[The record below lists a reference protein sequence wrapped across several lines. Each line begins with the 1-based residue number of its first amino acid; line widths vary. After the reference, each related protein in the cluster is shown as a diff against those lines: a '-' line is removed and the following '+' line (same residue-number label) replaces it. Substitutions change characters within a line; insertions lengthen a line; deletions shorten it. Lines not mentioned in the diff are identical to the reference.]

1 MLRTFCTGVAAL
13 AFAASL
19 SAAPEIEVD
28 IAKQT
33 GTINRKLAGVSQGG
47 NAGSFFKPAIRKG
60 LEGQPLPL
68 VRIEM
73 ITNSRPHALYDASTG
88 KFNWTKLDEEI
99 EAVRKAGGESSGLH
113 AAEGLP
119 GLRGILRRN
128 RPPREYRPEI
138 WRQILGVLE

>member
-99 EAVRKAGGESSGLH
+99 EAVRKAGGEVIINLFGTPQHLASDP
-113 AAEGLP
+113 AAKVP
-119 GLRGILRRN
+119 GFT
-128 RPPREYRPEI
+128 PPKDFRAYAEFCA
-138 WRQILGVLE
+138 